1 MNETAAAYINGEMPA
16 IYATNYNS
24 AGDDIASQVK
34 GYSFE
39 LVDAGTVKSLAT
51 KDETLLPYKVVDGKK
66 DVRWN
71 TRAVNSE
78 IMQGILQGDSIP
90 KISDRLTHVTEMNLT
105 SAVRNARTA
114 TTSAQNRGRMDS
126 YHKAQEKGIRM
137 VKVWLATGDARTR
150 DAHFELNGQ
159 ERDIDEP
166 FENSLGKIMYPG
178 DPDADPANVYNC
190 RCTLITRVV
199 GFTKEAQEE
208 EPELEVRQEKQGT
221 ADEEKTE
228 AAVPAQ
234 AASYAESL
242 VGKEYSPHIA
252 QYKTPEEYWE
262 AKREW
267 QGEQTK
273 YLDDVFEYGK
283 FEPTSAWTRGG
294 NPADIPKIEGTI
306 ADLSGSYPATSSGE
320 REYGTHVQRLKVC
333 DYESAWLYLPNGEA
347 DRRLT
352 DDAAAQV
359 FFVPDEKTAVIAFR
373 RGTMAE
379 TLADSIKTREEA
391 IESGGVLSSIG
402 FSPEVTTMHEWGHVM
417 SNHLDNAMIYQD
429 EKVVEYWEWY
439 KSLSKDEIREG
450 LSDYA
455 TTNRGEFE
463 AECFA
468 ELQMPN
474 PRPLALK
481 FKEYLDEVIKRG
493 Y

>member
-1 MNETAAAYINGEMPA
+1 MDKGAEKTDKRLAQMERKLAGIYKRANKELGQKLKEYLAELEPQEQALKKEIEDADDDELRVIAEEKYKLFLKDKTIHSSRFQGLANQMAGQLKKVNETAAAYINGEMPA

-126 YHKAQEKGIRM
+126 YHKAQEKGIRV
-137 VKVWLATGDARTR
+137 VKVWLATNDVRTR

-199 GFTKEAQEE
+199 GFTK
-208 EPELEVRQEKQGT
+208 
-221 ADEEKTE
+221 
-228 AAVPAQ
+228 
-234 AASYAESL
+234 
-242 VGKEYSPHIA
+242 KEY
-252 QYKTPEEYWE
+252 EEGPDD
-262 AKREW
+262 KR
-267 QGEQTK
+267 
-273 YLDDVFEYGK
+273 
-283 FEPTSAWTRGG
+283 
-294 NPADIPKIEGTI
+294 
-306 ADLSGSYPATSSGE
+306 
-320 REYGTHVQRLKVC
+320 
-333 DYESAWLYLPNGEA
+333 
-347 DRRLT
+347 
-352 DDAAAQV
+352 
-359 FFVPDEKTAVIAFR
+359 
-373 RGTMAE
+373 
-379 TLADSIKTREEA
+379 
-391 IESGGVLSSIG
+391 
-402 FSPEVTTMHEWGHVM
+402 
-417 SNHLDNAMIYQD
+417 
-429 EKVVEYWEWY
+429 
-439 KSLSKDEIREG
+439 
-450 LSDYA
+450 
-455 TTNRGEFE
+455 
-463 AECFA
+463 
-468 ELQMPN
+468 
-474 PRPLALK
+474 
-481 FKEYLDEVIKRG
+481 KR
-493 Y
+493 